1 MELLIACL
9 IAFGVIT
16 TEESKKISKSEV
28 EQLVAE
34 KDLKKDYIILQ
45 EAEADDFN
53 KTTTL

>member
-34 KDLKKDYIILQ
+34 KDLKKDYIIW
-45 EAEADDFN
+45 EAEADDF
-53 KTTTL
+53 